1 MGCCTHWCSVKM
13 LNHYAKVSVSV
24 SASETQDRQKTT
36 LNQNYPPYP
45 PQRAMENERKNEGD
59 KKRKQT
65 KKKERKKEKETQ
77 SHPTTI
83 TNHTEI
89 LIIMNKIREGV

>member
-1 MGCCTHWCSVKM
+1 MK
-13 LNHYAKVSVSV
+13 
-24 SASETQDRQKTT
+24 
-36 LNQNYPPYP
+36 
-45 PQRAMENERKNEGD
+45 ERKKES
-59 KKRKQT
+59 KLKT